1 MPRFLLRAISV
12 RYRGDTTVSPPAPRP
27 DKSRENSKRPRY
39 PDANVVMKKPLIQ
52 IAIKVC
58 HVRRR
63 PIRSVMAKATMA
75 PKAAP
80 NTPKD
85 VILAF
90 VEMSSSLVPP
100 HCLRE
105 RP

>member
-12 RYRGDTTVSPPAPRP
+12 RYRGDTTVKPPAPRP
-27 DKSRENSKRPRY
+27 DNSRENSRSPSI
-39 PDANVVMKKPLIQ
+39 PDAKIVMKKPVIQ

-80 NTPKD
+80 NTPND
-85 VILAF
+85 VILAL

-100 HCLRE
+100 HSLRE